1 MQNNILKFLGFV
13 LYLLR
18 KLMNITFSSVQELK
32 LKMIMNMTKA
42 EIIKSNIENVN
53 NKYNTSFEVNILDH
67 KNYDTV
73 LVTKEDDSCFT
84 IKDII
89 SILHNSNLNDWKIS
103 LNYGDEGGDYPGY
116 TYLDE
121 IRRKNGY
128 MILDGDSEE
137 YDDNVMT
144 GSSLREMF
152 LINGMKDE
160 LVYINNMDGGGD
172 YGTNRRMTY
181 IEIYVNKIGTSNRV
195 NLG

>member
-1 MQNNILKFLGFV
+1 M
-13 LYLLR
+13 
-18 KLMNITFSSVQELK
+18 
-32 LKMIMNMTKA
+32 MTKA

-53 NKYNTSFEVNILDH
+53 EKYNTSFGVKILNH
-67 KNYDTV
+67 KNYDAV

-84 IKDII
+84 IEDII
-89 SILHNSNLNDWKIS
+89 SVLHNSGFDDWTIS
-103 LNYGDEGGDYPGY
+103 LNYVDEGGDYVGF
-116 TYLDE
+116 TYSDN
-121 IRRKNGY
+121 IKRKNGC

-160 LVYINNMDGGGD
+160 LVYINNMDEDGD
-172 YGTNRRMTY
+172 FGTNRRMTY
-181 IEIYVNKIGTSNRV
+181 IEICVNKIGTSNRV

>member
-1 MQNNILKFLGFV
+1 M
-13 LYLLR
+13 
-18 KLMNITFSSVQELK
+18 
-32 LKMIMNMTKA
+32 MTKA

-53 NKYNTSFEVNILDH
+53 EKYNTSFGVKILNH
-67 KNYDTV
+67 KNYDAV

-84 IKDII
+84 IEDII
-89 SILHNSNLNDWKIS
+89 SVLHNSGLDDWKIS
-103 LNYGDEGGDYPGY
+103 LNYGDEGGDYVGF
-116 TYLDE
+116 TYLDN
-121 IRRKNGY
+121 IKRKNGHI
-128 MILDGDSEE
+128 ILGGDSKE

-160 LVYINNMDGGGD
+160 LVYINNMDEGGD
-172 YGTNRRMTY
+172 FGTNRRMTY

>member
-1 MQNNILKFLGFV
+1 
-13 LYLLR
+13 
-18 KLMNITFSSVQELK
+18 MNI
-32 LKMIMNMTKA
+32 TKA

-53 NKYNTSFEVNILDH
+53 EKYNTSFGVKILNY
-67 KNYDTV
+67 KNYDAV

-84 IKDII
+84 IEDII
-89 SILHNSNLNDWKIS
+89 SVLHNSGLADWKIS
-103 LNYGDEGGDYPGY
+103 LNYGDEGGDYVGF
-116 TYLDE
+116 TYLDN
-121 IRRKNGY
+121 IKRKNGC
-128 MILDGDSEE
+128 MILNGDSEE

-160 LVYINNMDGGGD
+160 LVYINNMDESGD
-172 YGTNRRMTY
+172 FGTNRRMTY

>member
-1 MQNNILKFLGFV
+1 M
-13 LYLLR
+13 
-18 KLMNITFSSVQELK
+18 T
-32 LKMIMNMTKA
+32 MTKA

-53 NKYNTSFEVNILDH
+53 EKYNTSFEVKIVNH
-67 KNYDTV
+67 KNYDKV
-73 LVTKEDDSCFT
+73 FVIKEDDSCFT

-89 SILHNSNLNDWKIS
+89 SILHNSNLNEWKIS
-103 LNYGDEGGDYPGY
+103 LNYGDE
-116 TYLDE
+116 
-121 IRRKNGY
+121 GY

-160 LVYINNMDGGGD
+160 LVYINNMDEGGD
-172 YGTNRRMTY
+172 FGTNRRMTY
-181 IEIYVNKIGTSNRV
+181 IEIYVSKIGTSNRV

>member
-1 MQNNILKFLGFV
+1 M
-13 LYLLR
+13 
-18 KLMNITFSSVQELK
+18 
-32 LKMIMNMTKA
+32 MTKA

-53 NKYNTSFEVNILDH
+53 EKYNTSFGVKILNH
-67 KNYDTV
+67 KNYDAV

-84 IKDII
+84 IEDII
-89 SILHNSNLNDWKIS
+89 SVLHNSGLDDWKIS
-103 LNYGDEGGDYPGY
+103 LNYGDEGGDYVGF
-116 TYLDE
+116 TYLDN
-121 IRRKNGY
+121 ITRKNGC

-160 LVYINNMDGGGD
+160 LVYINNMDESGD
-172 YGTNRRMTY
+172 FGTNRRMTY
-181 IEIYVNKIGTSNRV
+181 IEIHVNKIGISNRV

>member
-1 MQNNILKFLGFV
+1 M
-13 LYLLR
+13 
-18 KLMNITFSSVQELK
+18 
-32 LKMIMNMTKA
+32 MTKA

-53 NKYNTSFEVNILDH
+53 EKYNTSFGVKILNH
-67 KNYDTV
+67 KNYDAV

-84 IKDII
+84 IEDII
-89 SILHNSNLNDWKIS
+89 SVLHNSGLDDWKIS
-103 LNYGDEGGDYPGY
+103 LNYGDEGGDYVGF
-116 TYLDE
+116 TYLDN
-121 IRRKNGY
+121 IKRKNGC

-160 LVYINNMDGGGD
+160 LVYINNMDEGGD
-172 YGTNRRMTY
+172 FGTNRRMTY
-181 IEIYVNKIGTSNRV
+181 IEIHVNKIGISNRV

>member
-1 MQNNILKFLGFV
+1 M
-13 LYLLR
+13 
-18 KLMNITFSSVQELK
+18 
-32 LKMIMNMTKA
+32 MTKA

-53 NKYNTSFEVNILDH
+53 EKCNTSFGVKILNH
-67 KNYDTV
+67 KNYDAV

-84 IKDII
+84 IEDII
-89 SILHNSNLNDWKIS
+89 SVLHNSGLDDWKIS
-103 LNYGDEGGDYPGY
+103 LNYGDEGGDYVGF
-116 TYLDE
+116 TYLDN
-121 IRRKNGY
+121 IKRKNGY

-160 LVYINNMDGGGD
+160 LVYINNMDESSD
-172 YGTNRRMTY
+172 FGTNRRMTY

>member
-1 MQNNILKFLGFV
+1 M
-13 LYLLR
+13 
-18 KLMNITFSSVQELK
+18 
-32 LKMIMNMTKA
+32 MTKA

-53 NKYNTSFEVNILDH
+53 EKYNTSFGVKILNH
-67 KNYDTV
+67 KNYDAV

-84 IKDII
+84 IEDII
-89 SILHNSNLNDWKIS
+89 SVLHNSGLDDWKIS
-103 LNYGDEGGDYPGY
+103 LNYGDEGGDYVGF
-116 TYLDE
+116 TYLDN
-121 IRRKNGY
+121 IKRKNDC

-160 LVYINNMDGGGD
+160 LVYINNMDEGGD
-172 YGTNRRMTY
+172 FGTNRRKTY

>member
-1 MQNNILKFLGFV
+1 M
-13 LYLLR
+13 
-18 KLMNITFSSVQELK
+18 
-32 LKMIMNMTKA
+32 MTKA

-53 NKYNTSFEVNILDH
+53 EKYNTSFGVKILNH
-67 KNYDTV
+67 KNYDAV
-73 LVTKEDDSCFT
+73 FVTKEDDSCFT
-84 IKDII
+84 IEDII
-89 SILHNSNLNDWKIS
+89 SVLHNSGLDDWKIS
-103 LNYGDEGGDYPGY
+103 LNYGDEGGDYVGF
-116 TYLDE
+116 TYLDN
-121 IRRKNGY
+121 IKRKNGC

-160 LVYINNMDGGGD
+160 LVYINNMDEGGD
-172 YGTNRRMTY
+172 FGTNRRMTY